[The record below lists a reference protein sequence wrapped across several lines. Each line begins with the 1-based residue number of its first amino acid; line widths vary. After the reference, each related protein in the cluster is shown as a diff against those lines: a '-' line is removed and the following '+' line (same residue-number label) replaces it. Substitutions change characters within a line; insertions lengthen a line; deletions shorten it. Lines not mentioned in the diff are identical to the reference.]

1 MVYAERGVVSAKS
14 VSLEAIPQLGT
25 VALSPERSAGKMPRR
40 PTEGLTEGLRMFVEG
55 IEPFAAFERNLNE
68 WLTVAVEP
76 LAEPPPRPTEPILL
90 RLFEERLKRLQSH
103 LDKAERDAEFAL
115 GPLTDDIQTLRQWLD
130 ALGAA
135 RAKLVERTVRR
146 VG

>member
-14 VSLEAIPQLGT
+14 VSLEAIPQPGT

-40 PTEGLTEGLRMFVEG
+40 PTEGLRMFMEG

-76 LAEPPPRPTEPILL
+76 LAEPPPRPTEPILM